1 MTEEVQATLE
11 FMVTLSRG
19 ASETVTV
26 DFATAD
32 GRHRRAGTYTAAEG
46 TLTLSNVSGAHIAD
60 DVATGTIENDDPLQR
75 AWLRPAG
82 RASHRGGRL
91 RIRGLRR
98 QGHGHSLPGRGS
110 VRGLREVR
118 AGYRLELPHPER
130 LELSLDGTRRV
141 TSLDDMAP
149 EHRVMLRLVLQ

>member
-1 MTEEVQATLE
+1 MDGSGGPGLHGR
-11 FMVTLSRG
+11 RG
-19 ASETVTV
+19 HA
-26 DFATAD
+26 
-32 GRHRRAGTYTAAEG
+32 
-46 TLTLSNVSGAHIAD
+46 TLSNVSGAHIAD

-98 QGHGHSLPGRGS
+98 QGHGHSLPGGGS

-118 AGYRLELPHPER
+118 AGYRLEL
-130 LELSLDGTRRV
+130 SLDGTRRV
-141 TSLDDMAP
+141 DSLDDMAP